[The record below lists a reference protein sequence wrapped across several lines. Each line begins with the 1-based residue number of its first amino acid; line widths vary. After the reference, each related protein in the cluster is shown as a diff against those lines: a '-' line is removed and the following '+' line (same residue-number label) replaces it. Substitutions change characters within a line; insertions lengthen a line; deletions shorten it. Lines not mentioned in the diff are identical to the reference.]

1 MAREKKGEKREE
13 REREGNVIPPLS
25 PPPPH
30 TAMVKVRDVDIT
42 LQLGRYI

>member
-1 MAREKKGEKREE
+1 MAREKKSEKREE
-13 REREGNVIPPLS
+13 KEREGSVIPPLS

-30 TAMVKVRDVDIT
+30 TAMVMVRDVYAT